1 MGFFVIIFIFRHI
14 STKVGVK
21 ANIVL
26 FNSCVK
32 IPFKDLHTLLKYEQ
46 KLKGLFFSDSSWI
59 ALGLIKSES
68 GTKYKPGK
76 SFHDHLTCHGHDLQL
91 KTQKKTY
98 YTTENNSTHII

>member
-1 MGFFVIIFIFRHI
+1 MSNVCLPVPYPYEHYTQDCKMGFFVIIFIFRHI

-46 KLKGLFFSDSSWI
+46 KLKGLFFSDSS
-59 ALGLIKSES
+59 
-68 GTKYKPGK
+68 
-76 SFHDHLTCHGHDLQL
+76 
-91 KTQKKTY
+91 
-98 YTTENNSTHII
+98 

>member
-1 MGFFVIIFIFRHI
+1 MYAYQYRIRMNIIHKTAKWVFFVIIFIFRHI

-46 KLKGLFFSDSSWI
+46 KLKGLFFSDSS
-59 ALGLIKSES
+59 
-68 GTKYKPGK
+68 
-76 SFHDHLTCHGHDLQL
+76 
-91 KTQKKTY
+91 
-98 YTTENNSTHII
+98 